1 MNSFVYD
8 LPFGKGRR
16 YLTSG
21 VAGAIGGGW
30 QLSGILSAQTGF
42 PFTINLAGDT
52 AGIGGGT
59 GGILIRAEPVP
70 GQSYVLAADQKSTS
84 RWLNTAA
91 FALPPAY
98 RFGTLGRNTVA
109 GPGLVN
115 LDATITR
122 NFRVRER
129 VNIQVRGEF
138 FNLPNHPN
146 FNLVGRIINQP
157 NFGAVLNQLDPRQ
170 IQLGTKVSF

>member
-1 MNSFVYD
+1 M
-8 LPFGKGRR
+8 
-16 YLTSG
+16 
-21 VAGAIGGGW
+21 
-30 QLSGILSAQTGF
+30 
-42 PFTINLAGDT
+42 
-52 AGIGGGT
+52 
-59 GGILIRAEPVP
+59 
-70 GQSYVLAADQKSTS
+70 
-84 RWLNTAA
+84 
-91 FALPPAY
+91 PPAY
-98 RFGTLGRNTVA
+98 RFGTLGRNTVV

-122 NFRVRER
+122 NFRGRER

-157 NFGAVLNQLDPRQ
+157 NFGAVLKQLDPRR